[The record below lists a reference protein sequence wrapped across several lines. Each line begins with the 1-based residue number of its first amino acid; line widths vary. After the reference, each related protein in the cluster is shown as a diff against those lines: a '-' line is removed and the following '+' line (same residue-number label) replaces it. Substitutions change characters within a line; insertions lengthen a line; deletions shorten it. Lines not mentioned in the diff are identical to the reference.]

1 MYGCETNL
9 FFSKEST
16 GKNCLF
22 SYSSRGKIWDRDTKN
37 QKTILEGKKITPGY
51 IDLTGSQYREA
62 EGHLKLR
69 SCLQYVVINYA
80 LRIGKCINK
89 I

>member
-1 MYGCETNL
+1 MKPIY
-9 FFSKEST
+9 FFQ
-16 GKNCLF
+16 
-22 SYSSRGKIWDRDTKN
+22 KN
-37 QKTILEGKKITPGY
+37 QQEKIVFSVTVQGGKFGIEIQKIIRQFWKEKTTTGY